1 MARTGILLLAWLLC
15 LLVPLAT
22 HAQKPAP
29 DGDFPSQPAEVRN
42 LRANFDAPAEQLR
55 LRAIELRDQQADPVG
70 RAWATLALIEFE
82 NELEHE
88 AAVFAL
94 LDELVA
100 ASLEL
105 KVADLRFAVLETC
118 AVIYMHRNRTEQAR
132 AALDEMRGLV
142 VKSPNREWQT
152 MVLHNEGVLQRKLG
166 RFDQALAAFEA
177 AAELQ
182 RDSSNR
188 SALAREL
195 NSIGMLH
202 GRTGRFSDAALVHK
216 EALELS
222 RAANNKPEMAR
233 SLRLLGVL
241 YRNLDDEERGTEYLR
256 EALKQI
262 QARNHREAI
271 ILTAELGISLMNME
285 RFDEAA
291 GFIEQAVAMA
301 EESGNAQNKVNA
313 YSRMADLELV
323 RGHWED
329 AKRWVDRAWLEHD
342 NVAVRDQ
349 VLLGLSRVRVS
360 SARSATPE
368 TLAQA
373 RSTLEGAR
381 KIGDRILER
390 AALDVVADLELGLGD
405 AASAYVTRKAHQKL
419 DKELA
424 MDMAGRRIAV
434 LEASLEQERAD
445 MERQLLT
452 SESQIKDLRI
462 NRQFYLGMA
471 LVSGMIALMA
481 VLGVLFWRVRMMR
494 RTNAELRAN
503 RDQLAQLH
511 GALLKTSE
519 RLEQMANTDA
529 LTGIP
534 NRHAVMRRIELVW
547 QRARIGSSGCLML
560 IDLDHFK
567 SINDRYSHLAGDAVL
582 NVAAQRMVAAL
593 PEQALVGRWGG
604 EEFIVVIEAIEGER
618 ARELAELL
626 RQSLDHATL
635 WDGAP
640 IRFSG
645 SVGVAVLEPGLYNS
659 ADEWIAASDRA
670 LYRAKREGRNRVHL
684 ASRDPAEDLDLHTR
698 ATD

>member
-1 MARTGILLLAWLLC
+1 MARSGILLFAWLLC
-15 LLVPLAT
+15 LLASASLRGQALSSDAT
-22 HAQKPAP
+22 
-29 DGDFPSQPAEVRN
+29 FPSQPAEVRA
-42 LRANFDAPAEQLR
+42 LRADFDAPAEQLR
-55 LRAIELRDQQADPVG
+55 LRAIELRDRQTDPAN

-88 AAVFAL
+88 DTVFAL
-94 LDELVA
+94 LDELIA
-100 ASLEL
+100 ASVDIE
-105 KVADLRFAVLETC
+105 ASDLRFAVLELS
-118 AVIYMHRNRTEQAR
+118 AVIYMHRNRTEQSR
-132 AALDEMRGLV
+132 AALDQMQSMVAR
-142 VKSPNREWQT
+142 SPNREWQT
-152 MVLHNEGVLQRKLG
+152 LVLHNEGVLQRKLG

-177 AAELQ
+177 AAKLQ
-182 RDSSNR
+182 RSGSNHT
-188 SALAREL
+188 ALAREL

-216 EALELS
+216 EALELARS
-222 RAANNKPEMAR
+222 AGDKPEMAR

-256 EALKQI
+256 EALTQI

-291 GFIEQAVAMA
+291 VFVEQAVAMA

-323 RGHWED
+323 RGHWES
-329 AKRWVDRAWLEHD
+329 AKQWVDRAWLEHD
-342 NVAVRDQ
+342 HVAVRDQ
-349 VLLGLSRVRVS
+349 VLLGLSRVRVF
-360 SARSATPE
+360 SARGATPE
-368 TLAQA
+368 ILTQA
-373 RSTLEGAR
+373 RSTLEVAR
-381 KIGDRILER
+381 KLGDRILER

-405 AASAYVTRKAHQKL
+405 AASAYATRKAHQKL

-452 SESQIKDLRI
+452 SENQIKDLRI
-462 NRQFYLGMA
+462 TRQRYLGLA
-471 LVSGMIALMA
+471 LVSGIIALVAIM
-481 VLGVLFWRVRMMR
+481 LLLFWRVRTMR
-494 RTNAELRAN
+494 QTNAELRAN
-503 RDQLAQLH
+503 RDQLSQLH
-511 GALLKTSE
+511 AALLKTSE
-519 RLEQMANTDA
+519 RLEHMANTDA
-529 LTGIP
+529 LTGIA

-547 QRARIGSSGCLML
+547 QRARIGGNGCLML

-567 SINDRYSHLAGDAVL
+567 QINDRYSHLAGDAVL
-582 NVAAQRMVAAL
+582 KLAAERMRAQL

-604 EEFIVVIEAIEGER
+604 EEFIVVMESVNQAEA
-618 ARELAELL
+618 LAMAEQL
-626 RQSLDHATL
+626 RQTIDHSLA
-635 WDGAP
+635 WDGST

-645 SVGVAVLEPGLYNS
+645 SIGVAVLEQATFNS

-670 LYRAKREGRNRVHL
+670 LYRAKREGRNRIHL
-684 ASRDPAEDLDLHTR
+684 ASRDPAEDLNLHTR